1 MERICIFWAAS
12 AHLQLMLLLLRHLD
26 GITAQAQQF
35 LRAVLLVV
43 LEPFLQKCNI
53 AVVVVFLL
61 RDEGASR
68 NDLRV
73 LGFIELAHHSIL
85 DQKHVVDAA
94 LFLHL
99 LRCLIRSIVYSYN
112 ELVLARLEVF
122 IVEEKKAEDWH
133 AIPND
138 RAQVVDHLLEEPVVV
153 VIDVAKRDVSRHFAH
168 VAEHEDHVVGGKCAF
183 SIDYGRLNR
192 SQLQQ
197 SAAKEHHSESKKRT
211 EPDNDV
217 TRYFEA

>member
-12 AHLQLMLLLLRHLD
+12 AHLQLMLLLLRRLD
-26 GITAQAQQF
+26 GVTTQAQQF

-94 LFLHL
+94 LLLHL
-99 LRCLIRSIVYSYN
+99 LRRLIRSVLYSYN
-112 ELVLARLEVF
+112 
-122 IVEEKKAEDWH
+122 
-133 AIPND
+133 
-138 RAQVVDHLLEEPVVV
+138 
-153 VIDVAKRDVSRHFAH
+153 
-168 VAEHEDHVVGGKCAF
+168 
-183 SIDYGRLNR
+183 
-192 SQLQQ
+192 
-197 SAAKEHHSESKKRT
+197 
-211 EPDNDV
+211 
-217 TRYFEA
+217 